1 MAGRKRT
8 LAGAASAAAVAAATE
23 GAPAGTPA
31 LAASPDAIAERG
43 EHEITLAGVKYLLR
57 PSHAALRTI
66 EKKLGCSQLKLIQR
80 GNSHDLLVDELGVIA
95 AELIKAGATD
105 ELTQRVSAERIAE
118 LIQEEGLLP
127 IVARL
132 TLCLLDAA
140 TGGRT
145 ASGEAKAATA

>member
-1 MAGRKRT
+1 MAGRKRA
-8 LAGAASAAAVAAATE
+8 LAGTASLAAVAAAA
-23 GAPAGTPA
+23 GAEA
-31 LAASPDAIAERG
+31 LSQSAQADAIEERG

-66 EKKLGCSQLKLIQR
+66 EKKLNCSQLKLIQR
-80 GNSHDLLVDELGVIA
+80 GNSHELLVDELGVIA

-105 ELTQRVSAERIAE
+105 ELTQRVSAERIGE

>member
-1 MAGRKRT
+1 MAGRKRAPGDT
-8 LAGAASAAAVAAATE
+8 ARPAGLAAAAAETA
-23 GAPAGTPA
+23 APAIQPG
-31 LAASPDAIAERG
+31 AIAERG
-43 EHEITLAGVKYLLR
+43 EHEITLASVTYLLR

-66 EKKLGCSQLKLIQR
+66 ENKLGCSQLKLIQR
-80 GNSHDLLVDELGVIA
+80 GNSHDLLVDDLGVIA

-105 ELTQRVSAERIAE
+105 DLTRRVSAERIGE